1 VLALQLNV
9 IEPDLRPRLVERLIE
24 LLHENGDRLDTGLL
38 STAHLL
44 PLLSDNNHDTL
55 AYDILLGEKAPSW
68 MYEIRRGATTIWEM
82 WRAIEESGNVVSVS
96 QNQPGLSTIGDWLYR
111 YVGGIQAASPGY
123 KSLRIDPH
131 PDRRF
136 SSAETRFESPYGAV
150 TTVYL

>member
-1 VLALQLNV
+1 VLALQFNV

-24 LLHENGDRLDTGLL
+24 LLHENGDRLDTGFL

-55 AYDILLGEKAPSW
+55 AYDILLGEKAPTW
-68 MYEIRRGATTIWEM
+68 MYEIRRGATTIWGM

-96 QNQPGLSTIGDWLYR
+96 QNQPCLSTIGDWLYR

-123 KSLRIDPH
+123 KSLRIDRARQVQNTYYKSLALLILPTS
-131 PDRRF
+131 F
-136 SSAETRFESPYGAV
+136 
-150 TTVYL
+150 